1 MFSVE
6 ADLTSDILTETISL
20 HFNPWLRH
28 LLRKNSILMCRLSQN
43 ISLECISKV
52 LLRMSIRVYSATKV
66 FLFFFFNPK
75 NTDVA
80 QNPNQISVAASCPN
94 HPSLDFMQTCSQ
106 SSKGSSSPPQS
117 ISSLSAANAP
127 GNLAPVVHHSWTTEE
142 EQALIDFLAEHAS
155 EAGNGASF
163 TKITWN
169 QATTFMSNR
178 FPQYT
183 FKSDQLSGKWQR
195 VHHFV
200 IYQSTIAY

>member
-20 HFNPWLRH
+20 HFNPRLRH
-28 LLRKNSILMCRLSQN
+28 LLRKNSILTCWLSQN

-142 EQALIDFLAEHAS
+142 EWALINFLAEHAS
-155 EAGNGASF
+155 EAGNGTSF

-200 IYQSTIAY
+200 IYQSIITY